1 MCDCAIFLCCLNNM
15 GIFCLEYT
23 CLIISILIF
32 PANLLGILKIKWNLV
47 ELYCEIIYSI
57 NITICVFSTFL
68 ISLVIYSTKKRKI
81 ASNELN
87 QSFLSITLMVI
98 FIYVYLLISYSL
110 CSFQI
115 IKDYLNINKIDN
127 IYISKKEKEKIKE
140 ILKLKMTWIIIY
152 LSTLLPIVLSIINM
166 LIWISI
172 YYRIS
177 FKIYCSFSRE
187 IRKVLRE
194 QRKKNKQFQKFEEN
208 INSIDEDINNK
219 NKGKNQKD
227 INNFVFVVVEKD
239 RKNPNRVIFNNN
251 AGISSKNFIIEEN
264 DKNMKNK
271 NLNKNKG
278 NKIYK
283 NVKTNDKEF
292 NQSDIISSE
301 RKFEKSNNK
310 I

>member
-15 GIFCLEYT
+15 GILCLEYT
-23 CLIISILIF
+23 CLILSILIF
-32 PANLLGILKIKWNLV
+32 PINLLGILKINWNLIR
-47 ELYCEIIYSI
+47 LYCEIIYSI
-57 NITICVFSTFL
+57 NITIFVFSTFL
-68 ISLVIYSTKKRKI
+68 NGLVIYSTKTRKI
-81 ASNELN
+81 TSHELHK
-87 QSFLSITLMVI
+87 SFLSITLMII
-98 FIYVYLLISYSL
+98 FIYAYLIITYSL

-115 IKDYLNINKIDN
+115 IKDYLNINKIDHLFYSN
-127 IYISKKEKEKIKE
+127 KEKEKIKE
-140 ILKLKMTWIIIY
+140 ILKLKTTWIKIY
-152 LSTLLPIVLSIINM
+152 LFTFLPIILSIINM

-177 FKIYCSFSRE
+177 FKIYCSFNKE

-194 QRKKNKQFQKFEEN
+194 QRKKNKQFQKFDEN

-219 NKGKNQKD
+219 NKDKNQKD

-239 RKNPNRVIFNNN
+239 RQNPYRVTFNNN
-251 AGISSKNFIIEEN
+251 SGNRIKNFNNEEN
-264 DKNMKNK
+264 NKNMKNK
-271 NLNKNKG
+271 NINK

-283 NVKTNDKEF
+283 NMKTNDKEL

-310 I
+310 IN